1 VPYSYAGSFDAGN
14 SASGTTLT
22 VSATYTA
29 GEHVFIRA
37 IRGSLGGTET
47 ITDGTNTYTAIG
59 SSVTTPGDTITHYEC
74 VSTAAGTFTVTQ
86 TLSAAAAFRGIQG
99 LRYTG
104 LDTSTSLHAGQFQSP
119 PPTTTDA
126 TSSGNLTPSSQP
138 GILIGWSY
146 DFNGSGSTVAG
157 TGFTSRSTFT
167 TEAAANGSASRAEDQ
182 RLTSTAAVAATFT
195 TPGATGNVITSAIWC
210 AEAVSANVPA
220 AMHQLRQQ
228 GIA

>member
-1 VPYSYAGSFDAGN
+1 MAYAYSNSFDNGN

-22 VSATYTA
+22 VSVTYTA
-29 GEHVFIRA
+29 GEHVFIRST
-37 IRGSLGGTET
+37 RGSLGGTET

-104 LDTSTSLHAGQFQSP
+104 LANSTSLHVGQLQSP

-126 TSSGNLTPSSQP
+126 TTSGNLTPGSQP
-138 GILIGWSY
+138 GILIGWAY
-146 DFNGSGSTVAG
+146 DFNGSGSTAAG
-157 TGFTSRSTFT
+157 TGFTSRATFP
-167 TEAAANGSASRAEDQ
+167 TEATANGSASRAEDK

-195 TPGATGNVITSAIWC
+195 TPDTTGNVVTSAIWC
-210 AEAVSANVPA
+210 AEAASANVPA
-220 AMHQLRQQ
+220 AMHHRRQQ
-228 GIA
+228 GMS